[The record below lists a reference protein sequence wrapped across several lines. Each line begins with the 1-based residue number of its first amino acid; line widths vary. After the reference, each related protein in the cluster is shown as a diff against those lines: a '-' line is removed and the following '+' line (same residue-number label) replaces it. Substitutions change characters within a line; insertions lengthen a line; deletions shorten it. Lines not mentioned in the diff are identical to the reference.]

1 MTPITLLSAISG
13 KLIMLLSESGNNKKE
28 ERGSREVRCSTFDNA
43 NFQRG
48 GKSMEEMEIGIKNE
62 V

>member
-1 MTPITLLSAISG
+1 
-13 KLIMLLSESGNNKKE
+13 MLLSESGNNKKE